1 MDKLVSIIVP
11 VYNVEKF
18 LDKCIESIIK
28 QTYKNIEIL
37 CINDGSTDGC
47 KEILDCWGEKDGRI
61 KIIHKENGGLISV
74 RRLGVKTATG
84 EYIAFIDSDDYVKE
98 DMIELLLTSAI
109 KSNSD
114 IAVAGFETVD
124 ENGVSLQKIAPKE
137 QTVDSKEALRALLC
151 DDFLETGLYPVWNK
165 LYKTSLFEALS
176 FPSGVFNL
184 GEDQYLNLLL
194 LKKASKVS
202 FLPNSVYSYVQREGS
217 IMHTMKVSYVDSFF
231 RLWELKKKIAWD
243 INIKPND
250 MQKLINRHIGGIF
263 DLFGFAYA
271 QKNSEC
277 ISFFKEAIKKSGD
290 LTLKNI
296 ASLSFFNKIRAIK
309 FAFRLFASS
318 K

>member
-47 KEILDCWGEKDGRI
+47 SDILDKWGDKDERV
-61 KIIHKENGGLISV
+61 KVIHKENGGLISV
-74 RRLGVKTATG
+74 RRLGAKTANG
-84 EYIAFIDSDDYVKE
+84 EYLAFIDSDDYVKE
-98 DMIELLLTSAI
+98 DMIELLLKSALEA
-109 KSNSD
+109 KSD

-124 ENGVSLQKIAPKE
+124 ENGKPLQTIAPKYGV
-137 QTVDSKEALRALLC
+137 VDSKEALRALLC

-165 LYKTSLFEALS
+165 LYKTSLFDALS
-176 FPSGVFNL
+176 FPSGIFNL

-194 LKKASKVS
+194 LKKADKVS
-202 FLPNSVYSYVQREGS
+202 FLPNLVYSYVQREGS
-217 IMHTMKVSYVDSFF
+217 IMHTMKASYIDSFF

-243 INIKPND
+243 ISLDQKNR
-250 MQKLINRHIGGIF
+250 QKLINRHIGGVF

-271 QKNSEC
+271 QKNIEC
-277 ISFFKEAIKKSGD
+277 ISLFKDKVKESGD
-290 LTLKNI
+290 FTIKNLSLLTL
-296 ASLSFFNKIRAIK
+296 FNKIRAVK
-309 FAFRLFASS
+309 FAFRFFAP
-318 K
+318 